1 MSLPKSSPAGPDLAK
16 ALEAAVVEVAEQ
28 SFAAFTEICD
38 DPKRFNE
45 LLTRATRTGA
55 DWMRA
60 TLAFSGPFH
69 GELTV
74 DVPEPLS
81 LELLASCVGI
91 DAEPGGEALPSVE
104 DAVGELANM
113 ICGTWLTRNYGQQRF
128 DLRPPRVDRFEAAN
142 VRRLWNDSDGAL
154 LVGFNDQPVRIRL
167 VVV

>member
-1 MSLPKSSPAGPDLAK
+1 VTSLPKSSPAGPELSK
-16 ALEAAVVEVAEQ
+16 ALEAAVVEVGEQ
-28 SFAAFTEICD
+28 SFAAFTEVCA
-38 DPKRFNE
+38 PPRFNE
-45 LLTRATRTGA
+45 LLMRAMHTGA

-74 DVPEPLS
+74 DVPEPLA

-104 DAVGELANM
+104 DAIGELANM
-113 ICGTWLTRNYGQQRF
+113 VCGTWLTRNYGKERF

-142 VRRLWNDSDGAL
+142 VRRLWADGDGAL

-167 VVV
+167 VV